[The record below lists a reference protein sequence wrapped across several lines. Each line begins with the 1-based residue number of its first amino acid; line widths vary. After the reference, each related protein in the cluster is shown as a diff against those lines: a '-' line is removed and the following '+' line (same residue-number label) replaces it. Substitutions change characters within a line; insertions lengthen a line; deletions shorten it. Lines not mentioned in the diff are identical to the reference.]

1 MLRFFKKTFQ
11 GLKKTRKSVSNV
23 FSSLT
28 SKSYLEFED
37 IEALEDCL
45 FQADISYSIISEIT
59 ESLQGKDSS
68 KKSWRERAEEV
79 LISKISTDNDFNNI
93 KRVIMLVGV
102 NGSGKTTTAAKLAQ
116 FYKDKKESVCLV
128 AADTFRAAAVEQIS
142 IWADRLGVRLV
153 KNEGTSDSASIAFD
167 GVQSGLSKEERVI
180 IDTAGRL
187 HTSVNLMNKSTL
199 VYIYIYIQS

>member
-187 HTSVNLMNKSTL
+187 HTSVN
-199 VYIYIYIQS
+199 